1 MLSDPKRSPARSSKP
16 LCLSNVA
23 SMVLSIIEKAA
34 TTTFSGV
41 ADQIVAAI
49 GPAEA
54 GSASEQRTLRRRV
67 YDVLNVFCAVGLVT
81 KDSKGI
87 AFQQTGVPRLRASSD
102 AAQQAKARLAVKEGV
117 LVEKANMLLSHRLL
131 IERNQTRRRPPTAV
145 QLPSIFVAFS
155 NAGRGEIKRALDG
168 GKLEIVAESP
178 PMFFSPMNIFHTMRF
193 GVESQIACVRAAP
206 ELAALESL
214 LFPRGP
220 LAPAQAHRGDGK
232 PEELRVNNAR

>member
-1 MLSDPKRSPARSSKP
+1 MLSDPKRTTARSSKP
-16 LCLSNVA
+16 LCLRNVA
-23 SMVLSIIEKAA
+23 SLVLSIVEKAK

-41 ADQIVAAI
+41 ADQILAAI

-81 KDSKGI
+81 KDSQGI
-87 AFQQTGVPRLRASSD
+87 TFQRTCVSCRVSSSD
-102 AAQQAKARLAVKEGV
+102 GAQQVKSRLAVKEGL

-131 IERNQTRRRPPTAV
+131 IERNQKRRRPPTAV
-145 QLPSIFVAFS
+145 QLPLIFVAFKD
-155 NAGRGEIKRALDG
+155 AERGEIKRALDG

-178 PMFFSPMNIFHTMRF
+178 PMFFSPMNLFQTMPF
-193 GVESQIACVRAAP
+193 TVESQIACVRALP

-214 LFPRGP
+214 LFSRGKGQKSDANQQE
-220 LAPAQAHRGDGK
+220 LA
-232 PEELRVNNAR
+232 VNNAR